1 MDEVPVLGVLVEVG
15 DHVPAH
21 RHHPDLVAAG
31 VVEGPSDQPSGEPV
45 APVGAVDTGV
55 GEDPAAV
62 ALVVVELA
70 DLLAVHQQAVAP
82 AVGPGPEI
90 DVDVHPISVPG
101 IGVGPV
107 RSPPMAKAPVLTPQA
122 DDFPRW
128 YQDVLAKA
136 ELADNGPVRGTMVIR
151 PYGYAIWERMQAEV
165 DARIKAAGA
174 ENAYFPLFIP
184 ESYLT
189 REAEHVE
196 GFSPELAVVT
206 HAGGKELEEPVVVR
220 PTSETVIG
228 EFMGKWVQSHR
239 DLPLLLNQWANV
251 VRWELRTRLF
261 LRTSEFLWQEGHTAH
276 ATEADAR
283 AYALQILHD
292 VYRDFM
298 VDVLALPVLI
308 GRKTRQERFAGATN
322 TLACEAMMGDGKA
335 LQMGTSHELG
345 QNFAKV
351 FDITYQDAEGAQQ
364 TAWTTSWGVSTRMM
378 GGLIMGHGDDAGLRI
393 PPRLAAT
400 QVVVLV
406 IRDDDG
412 VAEAAAQL
420 VHDLKNNGIR
430 AKLDDRTDTSF
441 GRRAT
446 DWELKGVPVRIEVG
460 PRDLANGE
468 ITVVRRDT
476 GEKHQAAI
484 GGYAHHVPGLLDE
497 IQSALLAAATARRD
511 ERTADVATV
520 DEAREAAQ
528 TGFARIP
535 WATLGEQGEA
545 ALAEDAITVRCLQTP
560 DGEVP
565 TAEDDP
571 DVVAVVARAY

>member
-1 MDEVPVLGVLVEVG
+1 
-15 DHVPAH
+15 
-21 RHHPDLVAAG
+21 
-31 VVEGPSDQPSGEPV
+31 
-45 APVGAVDTGV
+45 
-55 GEDPAAV
+55 
-62 ALVVVELA
+62 
-70 DLLAVHQQAVAP
+70 
-82 AVGPGPEI
+82 
-90 DVDVHPISVPG
+90 
-101 IGVGPV
+101 
-107 RSPPMAKAPVLTPQA
+107 MAKPPVLTPQA

-151 PYGYAIWERMQAEV
+151 PYGYGLWERMVAEV
-165 DARIKAAGA
+165 DARIKDAGA

-228 EFMGKWVQSHR
+228 EFMAKWVNSHR

-251 VRWELRTRLF
+251 VRWELRTRIF

-276 ATEADAR
+276 ATEADAS
-283 AYALQILHD
+283 AYALRILED

-298 VDVLALPVLI
+298 VDVLAMPVLI
-308 GRKTRQERFAGATN
+308 GRKTKQERFAGATN

-351 FDITYQDAEGAQQ
+351 FDINYQSVEGQQ
-364 TAWTTSWGVSTRMM
+364 ETCWTTSWGVSTRMM
-378 GGLIMGHGDDAGLRI
+378 GGLIMCHGDDKGLVV
-393 PPRLAAT
+393 PPRLASN

-406 IRDDDG
+406 IKDEDG
-412 VAEAAAQL
+412 VGAAAQAL
-420 VHDLKNNGIR
+420 VDEIKAEGIR
-430 AKLDDRTDTSF
+430 VKLDDRTDTSF

-446 DWELKGVPVRIEVG
+446 NWELKGVPVRVEVG
-460 PRDLANGE
+460 PRDLVNGE
-468 ITVVRRDT
+468 VTMVRRDT
-476 GEKHQAAI
+476 GEKSQVGIAGLAHDLPEILDGIQA
-484 GGYAHHVPGLLDE
+484 DM
-497 IQSALLAAATARRD
+497 LASATARRD
-511 ERTADVATV
+511 ERTQTVATI
-520 DEAREAAQ
+520 DGAREAAQ

-535 WATLGEQGEA
+535 WATLGEEGETL
-545 ALAEDAITVRCLQTP
+545 LARDAITVRCLQSA
-560 DGEVP
+560 DGGVP
-565 TAEDDP
+565 ASEDEP
-571 DVVAVVARAY
+571 GVMAVVARAY